1 MTSKQPV
8 VRETA
13 EMIAGMQP
21 ALQDG
26 AWVFR
31 SFETAAEAAPHL
43 ARARAMY
50 HEAEGISLILPD
62 DGSDAMAMACITLEV
77 HSALDGVGL
86 TAAVATA
93 LTEAAI
99 PCNMVAAF
107 HHDHVYVPLAKAEA
121 AMTTLLALSARAREA
136 R

>member
-1 MTSKQPV
+1 MTPTRPV
-8 VRETA
+8 VRDTA
-13 EMIAGMQP
+13 AMIACMQP

-31 SFETAAEAAPHL
+31 SFDNAAVAAPFL
-43 ARARAMY
+43 ARARAVY

-77 HSALDGVGL
+77 HSALDGIGL

-107 HHDHVYVPLAKAEA
+107 HHDHVFVPLAKAED
-121 AMTTLLALSARAREA
+121 AMTALLALSTRAREA
-136 R
+136 L